1 MGAPAVPARS
11 ATRRGTIDPVL
22 LLPLAVAGGLL
33 ATRAA
38 LSGGRSDA
46 RAAIDLAL
54 AWSFAGAAVL
64 ALARRS
70 TRRAG
75 WLMAAIAAAW
85 FLEDLQLSSSALAWT
100 AGLLLAW
107 LPVAMVVALVVS
119 FPDGRVWSWP
129 ARAVLAGALL
139 VTVGRALLGALFLPD
154 GRNLLLVSR
163 DQGVVDA
170 VDHDATYLGLVV
182 TVALAV
188 LIVLRLRSLRG
199 VARRVA
205 LPLLG
210 GALLMLP
217 FFAVYFAAYVLGD
230 TGFGD
235 RLQDTTRLS
244 VVLVPLGFLAG
255 LVWARL
261 RQSNASN
268 LVVEL
273 RAGGVDTLRDRLA
286 QAFGDPTLEIAYW
299 LEQEGT
305 YADAT
310 GRPYALPDGRTRA
323 VTHVLAGGAPVAALI
338 HDPAL
343 LEERDLVESV
353 RATAGLV
360 LENERLAAE
369 VRAQLEAV
377 RASRARIVTAA
388 DEERRRLERDLH
400 DGAQQRLVALSLKLA
415 LAQAEADSAAGAT
428 LDQAREEV
436 EQALAE
442 LREFARGVHPSVLR
456 EDGLD
461 SAVEALARRAPLPVE
476 ITGTARSRLP
486 DPVELAAYFFVSEAL
501 TNVAKHAR
509 ATHATITI
517 AREQGSL
524 RVTVADDGIGKANA
538 SRGSGLGGLADRL
551 AALDGTLAVHS
562 EPGAGTTLVATIPC
576 DS

>member
-11 ATRRGTIDPVL
+11 ASRSGIVDPVL
-22 LLPLAVAGGLL
+22 LLPLAVVGGLL

-38 LSGGRSDA
+38 LAAGRSDA

-54 AWSFAGAAVL
+54 AWSFAVAAVL
-64 ALARRS
+64 ALARPS

-75 WLMAAIAAAW
+75 WLMAGIAAAW
-85 FLEDLQLSSSALAWT
+85 FLEDLQLSSSALPWT
-100 AGLLLAW
+100 AGLLLVW
-107 LPVAMVVALVVS
+107 LPVAVVVALVVS
-119 FPDGRVWSWP
+119 FPDARVWSWP
-129 ARAVLAGALL
+129 ARGVLAAALL
-139 VTVGRALLGALFLPD
+139 VTVGRALVGAFFLPD

-163 DQGVVDA
+163 DQGVVDS
-170 VDHDATYLGLVV
+170 VNHDATYLGLVV

-199 VARRVA
+199 VARRA
-205 LPLLG
+205 TLPLLG

-217 FFAVYFAAYVLGD
+217 FFAVYFGAYVLGD

-235 RLQDTTRLS
+235 RLEATTRLS
-244 VVLVPLGFLAG
+244 VVLVPLGFVAG
-255 LVWARL
+255 LGWARL
-261 RQSNASN
+261 RHSRASS

-273 RAGGVDTLRDRLA
+273 RDGGAETLRDRLA
-286 QAFGDPTLEIAYW
+286 RALGDPTLEIAYW
-299 LEQEGT
+299 LEQTGT
-305 YADAT
+305 YADPA

-323 VTHVLAGGAPVAALI
+323 VTHVLSGGTPVAALI

-343 LEERDLVESV
+343 LEEPDLVESV

-369 VRAQLEAV
+369 VRAKLAEV
-377 RASRARIVTAA
+377 HASRARIVAA
-388 DEERRRLERDLH
+388 TDEERRRLERDLH

-415 LAQAEADSAAGAT
+415 LAHAKADPAIGGT
-428 LDQAREEV
+428 LDHAREDV

-461 SAVEALARRAPLPVE
+461 SAIEALARRAPLPVE
-476 ITGTARSRLP
+476 ISGTARGRLP
-486 DPVELAAYFFVSEAL
+486 DPVELGAYFFVSEAL

-509 ATHATITI
+509 ATYATVTI

-524 RVTVADDGIGKANA
+524 RVTVADDGIGGANT
-538 SRGSGLGGLADRL
+538 SRGSGLAGLGDRL
-551 AALDGTLAVHS
+551 AALDGTLTVHS
-562 EPGAGTTLVATIPC
+562 ESGAGTKIVATIPC